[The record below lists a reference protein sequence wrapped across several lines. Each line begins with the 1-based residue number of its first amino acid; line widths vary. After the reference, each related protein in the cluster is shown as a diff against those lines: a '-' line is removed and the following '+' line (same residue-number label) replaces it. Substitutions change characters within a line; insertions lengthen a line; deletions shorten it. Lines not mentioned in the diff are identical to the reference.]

1 MRSITTKLIIAFLS
15 FSLISTMMVAVLAR
29 WNTGTEFDDFVYNR
43 NKSEMA
49 TLLANYYHMQ
59 GSWEGVQP
67 NIILQSLDL
76 VERPGI
82 HSEIE
87 FTLVDQSGIVIVEGP
102 GYALGETVLSDYI
115 NKGTIIKVDDQLV
128 GTLLIGKE
136 SFHVKPMERSFIREV
151 GHFLLTVAFSVAGLA
166 LILGI
171 LLAYNITRPIDQLI
185 QVTRE
190 ISQGTLGG
198 QADVRTRDEIGRLAI
213 SINKMST
220 DLARSN
226 QARKQMTADIS
237 HELRTPLSLIIGQTE
252 AVHDGVLPPTKENFE
267 IIREEAGRLE
277 RLVDDL
283 RILSL
288 ADTGELTMTQQ
299 LVDPAKLVQE
309 VASMY
314 HSVMQDKKITFDLE
328 LDPNLPEI
336 SIDPGR
342 MTQVLSNIL
351 DNAIRF
357 TQQGGR
363 IIISSRQQDGK
374 VELAVEDNGRG
385 VSDEELERIFERMY
399 RADAS
404 RQNDHAGSGSGLG
417 LAIAR
422 SIVVMHAG
430 KIQAST
436 PEGGGLRISIL
447 LPAAA

>member
-1 MRSITTKLIIAFLS
+1 MRSITTKLIIAFLGV
-15 FSLISTMMVAVLAR
+15 SLISISMVAALAR
-29 WNTGTEFDDFVYNR
+29 WNTREEFNNFVFDRNR
-43 NKSEMA
+43 SEMV
-49 TLLANYYHMQ
+49 TVLANYYHMQ
-59 GSWEGVQP
+59 DNWEGVHSDIFSP
-67 NIILQSLDL
+67 SFGLSGK
-76 VERPGI
+76 PGSRNTPI
-82 HSEIE
+82 
-87 FTLVDQSGIVIVEGP
+87 FTLVDQGGVVVVEGP
-102 GYALGETVLSDYI
+102 GYVLGETVPVGMIAGEIPIS
-115 NKGTIIKVDDQLV
+115 VDNQVV

-136 SFHVKPMERSFIREV
+136 SFPVNVMESSFITRI
-151 GHFLLTVAFSVAGLA
+151 GHFLITVALSVAGLA

-171 LLAYNITRPIDQLI
+171 LLAYNITRPIHQLI
-185 QVTRE
+185 QVTRD

-198 QADVRTRDEIGRLAI
+198 QVDVRTKDEIGRLAI
-213 SINKMST
+213 SFNKMSA

-267 IIREEAGRLE
+267 IIRDEACRLE

-288 ADTGELTMTQQ
+288 ADAGELIITPQP
-299 LVDPAKLVQE
+299 VDPAKLVQE

-314 HSVMQDKKITFDLE
+314 RSLLKEKQIALE
-328 LDPNLPEI
+328 LQLDPHMPEI

-357 TQQGGR
+357 THQDGR
-363 IIISSRQQDGK
+363 IIISTRLQEGQ
-374 VELAVEDNGRG
+374 VEMAVEDNGHG
-385 VSDEELERIFERMY
+385 VSKEELERIFERMY

-404 RQNDHAGSGSGLG
+404 RQNDQSGSGSGLG

-422 SIVVMHAG
+422 SIVEMHNG